1 MTPKW
6 LPNWRNPKEYP
17 DPAKTARLDWAWQFL
32 RRNPD
37 YQNLWSQ
44 LIAPN
49 YDRKHVV
56 HIIKQ
61 QRGSA
66 RLYSDRARPRLI
78 ETSGDYD
85 LPPFVSQFGITS
97 IPPDPS
103 EKKAELQFAAQFIR
117 YRPGGMRKVSP
128 DLQDHEVL
136 VWFNL
141 QWPIEA
147 QLNSARQVLEQQIK
161 AKNLAGAPFRFR
173 YRPEKYANYLRV
185 LDAKATNMSDE
196 AIASV
201 IYPNLP
207 DSHPEHAGSHRV
219 RDDLAAAKRLRDN
232 PWLIVARGK

>member
-1 MTPKW
+1 MAVFAAQSRLSKPVVSV
-6 LPNWRNPKEYP
+6 NC
-17 DPAKTARLDWAWQFL
+17 AKL
-32 RRNPD
+32 RSEACRP
-37 YQNLWSQ
+37 YHQTTK
-44 LIAPN
+44 
-49 YDRKHVV
+49 RF
-56 HIIKQ
+56 
-61 QRGSA
+61 R

-207 DSHPEHAGSHRV
+207 DSHPEHAGSHRSV
-219 RDDLAAAKRLRDN
+219 TTLRRQA
-232 PWLIVARGK
+232 PPR